1 MKRSMLVVAIALP
14 VLLSACSLMK
24 VSSRVP
30 GYLTTPGGE
39 LLLSQDGQCWRT
51 AEWRPALAITQCDP
65 EVVKARE
72 AERLAEE
79 EKQEEKAEEVAEEK
93 GPRKGREHAGYIFVP
108 EDEAAIAAGTAGAA
122 IVAVGKEEAG
132 RVEVTFAPLS
142 LNSDTS
148 FRFGDDRLTPDGR
161 DAVIE
166 MASLLKMRKVQDL
179 KLTVIGHTDR
189 VGDAKANM
197 DLSRRRAATVKAAFV
212 AEGIPAAA
220 IETGGMGATMP
231 VTNPEDCPNDLVK
244 CELIDCLRPDRRVE
258 IKARGKV
265 ESGSRS
271 VPRGSSIELMP
282 QKKALPRTAA
292 QREEARAICT
302 G

>member
-51 AEWRPALAITQCDP
+51 AEWRPALAIKQCDP

-79 EKQEEKAEEVAEEK
+79 EKLEEKAEEVAEEK
-93 GPRKGREHAGYIFVP
+93 GPRAGREHIGYIFVP
-108 EDEAAIAAGTAGAA
+108 EDEAAIAAGAAGTAGKAA
-122 IVAVGKEEAG
+122 EE
-132 RVEVTFAPLS
+132 RTEVTFAPLT

-231 VTNPEDCPNDLVK
+231 VTNLEDCPNDLVK

-258 IKARGKV
+258 IKARGKI
-265 ESGSRS
+265 ENGSRS
-271 VPRGSSIELMP
+271 VPRGGSIELMP
-282 QKKALPRTAA
+282 QKKPLPRTAA